1 METIN
6 ITYNFLVPVAFALV
20 IRLLAHFARGQDSY
34 GTFAWALCWLPRNVY
49 AAVGTLIIVG
59 HFFDGR
65 MEPSMHLHAM
75 FMGWLV
81 GMVILHVA
89 GFDREGSR
97 ASWDRAGLARK
108 RY

>member
-6 ITYNFLVPVAFALV
+6 ITYNFLVPVAFALA
-20 IRLLAHFARGQDSY
+20 IRLLAHLMRGRDQY

-59 HFFDGR
+59 HFFNGR

-89 GFDREGSR
+89 GSGREDRR
-97 ASWDRAGLARK
+97 ASWDRGGLARK
-108 RY
+108 Y